1 MIGACCLGQQDGRG
15 EGEVELLVYAELC
28 YSAPHLVVGAA
39 VGEHGGETFL
49 QVPLGA
55 EKWGGYV
62 RTHILLTA
70 EQIREEGSSCKRW
83 LGVRRSCFSPSEI
96 RSFLVSHASLS
107 FPAFEAYS
115 AAFN

>member
-62 RTHILLTA
+62 RTPQLSKS
-70 EQIREEGSSCKRW
+70 GKR
-83 LGVRRSCFSPSEI
+83 GV
-96 RSFLVSHASLS
+96 
-107 FPAFEAYS
+107 PAKDGLE
-115 AAFN
+115 